1 LDRSNNPFISTKNNE
16 LKIYIERSVT
26 ENTVGNSEELGRKL
40 EYKGHFTLG
49 TVMLFPGSMTQHCIT
64 AKRKYVEY
72 KLEQT

>member
-1 LDRSNNPFISTKNNE
+1 MSTKNRK
-16 LKIYIERSVT
+16 LKIYVGRSVS
-26 ENTVGNSEELGRKL
+26 ENTIGNSEELGRKR

-64 AKRKYVEY
+64 AKRKYVED